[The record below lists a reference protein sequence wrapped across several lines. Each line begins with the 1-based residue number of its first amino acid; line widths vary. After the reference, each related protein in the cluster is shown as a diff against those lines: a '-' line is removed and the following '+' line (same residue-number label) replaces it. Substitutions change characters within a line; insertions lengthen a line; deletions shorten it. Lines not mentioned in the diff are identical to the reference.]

1 MKKLFSILSLTLILL
16 SCSREIEIDIP
27 EPEPKLIA
35 YATLSDNQTPY
46 FRISKLLPIL
56 EDGNFGFVSNA
67 LVVLYEN
74 NQPVDTLQWLRDGI
88 YISDYNTTIGHTYS
102 FSALAVGFPTIS
114 ASCNIPSMPV
124 VTLCTLTDSAL
135 LSSEGKYKARYQVV
149 IDDPPLETNYYE
161 ISLLK
166 IVDDTTRYYLS
177 PELLSDPVV
186 NAEGLSQFEVYS
198 VLVSDNLF
206 NGQSHTF
213 SLYYGYQYGL
223 DGAHMIVAEVRTLS
237 ESLYQFKKTLIK
249 HEAYQEGAD
258 FIGYLQPVN
267 QYTNI
272 TNGLGVFGAQG
283 LFSDTLRIYP

>member
-1 MKKLFSILSLTLILL
+1 MKKLFSILSLILILL
-16 SCSREIEIDIP
+16 SCSREIEIDV
-27 EPEPKLIA
+27 PKPDPTLVA
-35 YATLSDNQTPY
+35 YSALEDNNAP
-46 FRISKLLPIL
+46 FIRISKLLPVL
-56 EDGNFGFVSNA
+56 EDADFGFVPDA

-74 NQPVDTLQWLRDGI
+74 NQPVDTLQWLPEGI
-88 YISDYNTTIGHTYS
+88 YISDFTTTIGHTYS
-102 FSALAVGFPTIS
+102 FSASVVGFPTIS
-114 ASCNIPSMPV
+114 ASCNIPSMPA
-124 VTLCTLTDSAL
+124 VTQCTLTDSAF
-135 LSSEGKYKARYQVV
+135 LSIEGKYKARYQVV
-149 IDDPPLETNYYE
+149 INDHPLETNYYE

-166 IVDDTTRYYLS
+166 IVDDTTKYYLS

-198 VLVSDNLF
+198 VLASDQLF

-223 DGAHMIVAEVRTLS
+223 DGAHMIVAEVRSLS

-272 TNGLGVFGAQG
+272 ANGLGVFGAQS
-283 LFSDTLRIYP
+283 LLSDTLRIYP